1 MSKPHPPAQPS
12 VEIWLWVLVGL
23 LFAMILL
30 GGVTR
35 LTHSGLSMVE
45 WKPLMGAIP
54 PLIEADWQALF
65 QRYQAFPEFQQVNS
79 NMTLDGF
86 RKIFYL
92 EYFHR
97 LLGRLIGLVFLG
109 PLLYFSFKKN
119 LNRQTQFKLWGI
131 FGLGGLQGVMGW
143 YMVQSGLVD
152 IPRVSPYRLTAHLL
166 LALLILGLLLRQC
179 FLCRYP
185 QAPSKLHPFSTVV
198 LALLVLM
205 IALGGFVAGNKA
217 GLAFNTFPLMHGRL
231 IPAELYTLQPWWR
244 DCFENLATVQF
255 HHRLLG
261 WLLLGLL
268 PVYALWLGK
277 RVPALRRSAILL
289 ASLTLLQF
297 SLGALTLL
305 YKVPVSLG
313 VAHQAG
319 AVLLLG
325 LTLWVSMSIS
335 LLSGLNPETTKELI

>member
-1 MSKPHPPAQPS
+1 MSKPHPPAQTS

-35 LTHSGLSMVE
+35 LTHSGLSIVE

-54 PLIEADWQALF
+54 PLNEADWQALF
-65 QRYQAFPEFQQVNS
+65 ERYQAFPEYQQINS
-79 NMTLDGF
+79 NMTLAGF
-86 RKIFYL
+86 QAIFYL

-97 LLGRLIGLVFLG
+97 LLGRMIGLAFLL
-109 PLLYFSFKKN
+109 PLLYFTFKKS
-119 LNRQTQFKLWGI
+119 LIVQASLKLGGI
-131 FGLGGLQGVMGW
+131 FLLGGLQGAMGW

-152 IPRVSPYRLTAHLL
+152 IPRVSPYRLTVHLL

-179 FLCRYP
+179 FLYRYP
-185 QAPSKLHPFSTVV
+185 QAPGKLHPFSKVV

-231 IPAELYTLQPWWR
+231 IPADLYTLQPWWR

-261 WLLLGLL
+261 WLLVCLL
-268 PVYALWLGK
+268 PVYALWLSK
-277 RVPALRRSAILL
+277 RAPVLRRSAILL

-297 SLGALTLL
+297 SLGVLALL

-325 LTLWVSMSIS
+325 LTLWVSMSFS
-335 LLSGLNPETTKELI
+335 VRADRPHAETFSN